1 MKTFARES
9 FAALAFIV
17 AAANGSA
24 VMAADQPSQLFRG
37 LFGPDP
43 SIALTSHPVLELRVN
58 TFEAR
63 GRTPSDTLE
72 QTVLQAEGF
81 YTGVSSGLTFRQ
93 KTRNA
98 LFTVGTG
105 NTLRMYPSSDV
116 TTTEHSGFASMDLQ
130 ASRYTT
136 VRASGGVFYTPF
148 HQVLGVPAYIDPGT
162 AVGSDASLGT
172 DTSLTYSAATAIT
185 RQLGRRGL
193 LIADYDGHV
202 TQFTSGSGDTTS
214 HRASVAYA
222 HEFAKGIAFRFGD
235 GVRVLQAAATDRIV
249 TQDIILGIDVNR
261 TLESSRQTSFSFNTG
276 ATIMDTGTGNRFVP
290 SGSATLTHRLSR
302 AWQTS
307 IRFDRG
313 LQVAELVSE
322 AFIAN
327 NSSVVLNGFLGR
339 RLSVG
344 VRGGYS
350 FGNFDLDGSSMPYNS
365 YVAEGR
371 AAVALGRHF
380 QLYMQHM
387 YYRYRFPD
395 AITLPSDVPFRRE
408 QYSIRFG
415 LDIWAPLVGRL

>member
-136 VRASGGVFYTPF
+136 VRRSEP
-148 HQVLGVPAYIDPGT
+148 
-162 AVGSDASLGT
+162 
-172 DTSLTYSAATAIT
+172 T
-185 RQLGRRGL
+185 RL
-193 LIADYDGHV
+193 
-202 TQFTSGSGDTTS
+202 
-214 HRASVAYA
+214 
-222 HEFAKGIAFRFGD
+222 
-235 GVRVLQAAATDRIV
+235 
-249 TQDIILGIDVNR
+249 
-261 TLESSRQTSFSFNTG
+261 
-276 ATIMDTGTGNRFVP
+276 
-290 SGSATLTHRLSR
+290 
-302 AWQTS
+302 
-307 IRFDRG
+307 
-313 LQVAELVSE
+313 
-322 AFIAN
+322 
-327 NSSVVLNGFLGR
+327 
-339 RLSVG
+339 
-344 VRGGYS
+344 
-350 FGNFDLDGSSMPYNS
+350 
-365 YVAEGR
+365 
-371 AAVALGRHF
+371 
-380 QLYMQHM
+380 
-387 YYRYRFPD
+387 
-395 AITLPSDVPFRRE
+395 
-408 QYSIRFG
+408 
-415 LDIWAPLVGRL
+415 

>member
-1 MKTFARES
+1 
-9 FAALAFIV
+9 
-17 AAANGSA
+17 
-24 VMAADQPSQLFRG
+24 
-37 LFGPDP
+37 
-43 SIALTSHPVLELRVN
+43 
-58 TFEAR
+58 
-63 GRTPSDTLE
+63 
-72 QTVLQAEGF
+72 
-81 YTGVSSGLTFRQ
+81 
-93 KTRNA
+93 
-98 LFTVGTG
+98 LFTVGSG
-105 NTLRMYPSSDV
+105 NTLRVYPSSDV

-172 DTSLTYSAATAIT
+172 DTSLTYSASTAIT

-193 LIADYDGHV
+193 LTADYDGHV
-202 TQFTSGSGDTTS
+202 TQYSSASAETTS

-222 HEFAKGIAFRFGD
+222 HEFAKGFAFRFGD

-249 TQDIILGIDVNR
+249 TQDIILGIDMNR
-261 TLESSRQTSFSFNTG
+261 TLDSSSQTSFSFNTG
-276 ATIMDTGTGNRFVP
+276 ASLLDTGSGNRFIP
-290 SGSATLTHRLSR
+290 SGSAMLTHRLTR

-307 IRFDRG
+307 LRFERG

-327 NSSVVLNGFLGR
+327 NSSVVLNGFIGR

-350 FGNFDLDGSSMPYNS
+350 FGNFDLDGSSLPYNS

-395 AITLPSDVPFRRE
+395 TITLPSDVPFRRD